1 MRTFSNH
8 KNIYCVTVSISLVLL
23 PLVILSRELDRFL
36 RSAFGQSL
44 DGQYW
49 NVVLTFMK
57 IVYRPRQT
65 VPDDVLIVPDVI
77 FIVPGTTGRH

>member
-8 KNIYCVTVSISLVLL
+8 KTIYCVIVSISSVLL
-23 PLVILSRELDRFL
+23 PLVILSLELDRFL
-36 RSAFGQSL
+36 RSAFRQSL

-57 IVYRPRQT
+57 NFYRPCQT
-65 VPDDVLIVPDVI
+65 VPDVI